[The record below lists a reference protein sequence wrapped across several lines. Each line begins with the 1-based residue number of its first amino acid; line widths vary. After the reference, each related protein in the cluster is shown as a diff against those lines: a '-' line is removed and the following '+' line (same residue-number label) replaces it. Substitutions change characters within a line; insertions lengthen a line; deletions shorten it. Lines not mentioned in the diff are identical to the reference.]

1 MSKRDG
7 EVYRNV
13 VGRVPVEVRTALENI
28 AINEQRT
35 LSNVIAMAC
44 TSWACKR
51 NAELRTEDDNA

>member
-13 VGRVPVEVRTALENI
+13 VGWVPAEVRAALEGI
-28 AINEQRT
+28 AVSEQRS
-35 LSNVIAMAC
+35 LSNVVAMAC

-51 NAELRTEDDNA
+51 NAELREDDNA